1 MTKKYARRQGNRL
14 IGEGGDRAGNPEVS
28 DLRVTH
34 ESKRRQRCRGAGK
47 GAKRSVTE
55 LRRRIATYV
64 SRNYTTKTKTKKI
77 IATMRLKRFN
87 QECRNRTH
95 EKPLLEYFQLI

>member
-1 MTKKYARRQGNRL
+1 MTKKYTRRQGNRL
-14 IGEGGDRAGNPEVS
+14 IGEGGDRVGNPEVS

-34 ESKRRQRCRGAGK
+34 ESKRRGAGK
-47 GAKRSVTE
+47 GAERSVTE

-64 SRNYTTKTKTKKI
+64 SRNYTTKTKTKNI